1 MILNFIEQL
10 MPIWYKMRDN
20 SINDVL
26 KHSQIPLYTDT
37 FILIYHCYTTLE
49 NNHINKLYICT
60 EYPQIIKD
68 SNIQSETY
76 LCK

>member
-1 MILNFIEQL
+1 
-10 MPIWYKMRDN
+10 MRDN

-60 EYPQIIKD
+60 EYP
-68 SNIQSETY
+68 
-76 LCK
+76 

>member
-49 NNHINKLYICT
+49 ITTSINCIYAQNIPKL
-60 EYPQIIKD
+60 
-68 SNIQSETY
+68 
-76 LCK
+76 